1 MFGSQVRTHGSVEDL
16 IRSTLGGRFIESTP
30 PQAPD
35 SVNLPNQ
42 NLQPD
47 EFGKMQIPS
56 LDEVSEIDRSINPP
70 MENKPKSPPVCK
82 ECRNLVA
89 ECVCGVE
96 EEEVENGDFTFEDPS
111 ENYIDFISPEEV
123 EDDEEEDLTPF
134 QRVLKSGVYKKPEPQ
149 SSPKRK
155 EQPVSSER
163 FQNSDGIGV
172 RKKERVPVT
181 PISKYYTFYR
191 DRDEVFE
198 CKVTIEGTISTAN
211 VRLILNTDNW
221 NIVFYGKIKRDG
233 TCVIPIKRLSLFP
246 HGTTGNA
253 SLEVIVDDV
262 VFSAWENAFRVE
274 ESKKVKVQIKGKS

>member
-16 IRSTLGGRFIESTP
+16 IRSALGGRFIESKP
-30 PQAPD
+30 SQEND
-35 SVNLPNQ
+35 GVNLPNQ
-42 NLQPD
+42 DLQPD

-70 MENKPKSPPVCK
+70 LENKNKSPKACTD
-82 ECRNLVA
+82 CQNLLD
-89 ECVCGVE
+89 ECVCGQE
-96 EEEVENGDFTFEDPS
+96 DVENGDFTFEDPS
-111 ENYIDFISPEEV
+111 ENYIDFISPEEI
-123 EDDEEEDLTPF
+123 EDEEEDLTPF
-134 QRVLKSGVYKKPEPQ
+134 QKVLKSGVYKKSEPQ
-149 SSPKRK
+149 IDPKRK
-155 EQPVSSER
+155 DPILSSDR
-163 FQNSDGIGV
+163 FQNSDGIGI

-211 VRLILNTDNW
+211 VRLILNNDNW
-221 NIVFYGKIKRDG
+221 NLVFYGKIKRDG
-233 TCVIPIKRLSLFP
+233 TCVIPIKRLSIFP
-246 HGTTGNA
+246 QGTTGNA
-253 SLEVIVDDV
+253 TLEVIVDDV